1 MRNLYGSATEFP
13 PESVRARNDS
23 LVAAGTAV
31 ARAFDSDRTT
41 LQEINMSK
49 LGHVVEAVEKYNQF
63 VLDEVKRARTDRK
76 FGQQMIER
84 WSEIKAKTPIGTA
97 PTGLKLP
104 RLALPEIDEPG
115 EITRYLLGDGLPGEF
130 PYLNGAYREM
140 YLEPLNE
147 LGTESGSYEKNGDGK
162 KAKLNGSAA
171 AAGASPAMLKARQ
184 PTRLPPQETEEPTR
198 LFSGMGLAE
207 DTNERFHYLGAHQR
221 SKRLSTAFDG
231 LTLYGID
238 SDAPGVFGK
247 IGEGGVAVDTVEDM
261 ERLYAGFDMGAP
273 NFSASM
279 TISGPAPIIMAMYI
293 AAAKRRFGK
302 AVVPKLRGTIQ
313 ADIFKEVQA
322 QNETIFPVEASLRF
336 LADMMEYTTREMP
349 RWYPVSISGY
359 HIGEAGSTPVQQAA
373 YTLSNG
379 FAYAEM
385 MAARGIPVDE
395 FGPRLSFFLDC
406 GLDVEYIAL
415 ARVSRRIW
423 AIGMRD
429 AFGAGTKAQMFKLH
443 TQTSGRSLV
452 ASEFKNNLTRTA
464 AELMLAYMNGTNSC
478 HSNSADEPFTT
489 PSEEWIRL
497 AAHGQAILLDESG
510 IFKHTMNMLSG
521 SPGMKAVERAVE
533 AAILEEFRQIE
544 DLGGVVAAIEHRYQ
558 RSQIQNAA
566 HRYEQQIYNGTR
578 PIIALNKY
586 RNANEEPP
594 EIELAR
600 TPRTKQQL
608 QVDRLKVFKKKNAA
622 QAGKALEQ
630 LAAVVE
636 TDENCFPALLE
647 AVEVCSLGQISGRL
661 QEIVGRFRPMV

>member
-1 MRNLYGSATEFP
+1 
-13 PESVRARNDS
+13 
-23 LVAAGTAV
+23 
-31 ARAFDSDRTT
+31 
-41 LQEINMSK
+41 MSK
-49 LGHVVEAVEKYNQF
+49 LGRVIEAVEKYNGH
-63 VLDEVKRARTDRK
+63 VLDEVKRARTDKK
-76 FGQQMIER
+76 FGKQLLDR
-84 WSEIKAKTPIGTA
+84 WDEIKRSIKVGKA
-97 PTGLKLP
+97 PTGLELP

-115 EITRYLLGDGLPGEF
+115 EIARYLLGDGLPGEF
-130 PYLNGAYREM
+130 PYLNGAYKEM
-140 YLEPLNE
+140 YLEPLQE
-147 LGTESGSYEKNGDGK
+147 PAVEIGSYAKNGHGK
-162 KAKLNGSAA
+162 NGHGKNRKTAVAKL
-171 AAGASPAMLKARQ
+171 
-184 PTRLPPQETEEPTR
+184 QETEEPTR
-198 LFSGMGLAE
+198 LFSGMGLPD
-207 DTNERFHYLGAHQR
+207 DTNKRFHYLGAHQR

-231 LTLYGID
+231 PTLYGID
-238 SDAPGVFGK
+238 SDADGVFGK

-273 NFSASM
+273 SFSASM

-293 AAAKRRFGK
+293 AAAKRRFGPG
-302 AVVPKLRGTIQ
+302 VVPKLRGTIQ

-336 LADMMEYTTREMP
+336 LADMMEWTTRNMP

-385 MAARGIPVDE
+385 MANRGMSADE

-415 ARVSRRIW
+415 TRVSRRIW

-429 AFGAGTKAQMFKLH
+429 AFGAGSRAQMFKVH
-443 TQTSGRSLV
+443 TQTSGRSLI
-452 ASEFKNNLTRTA
+452 AAEFRNNLTRTA

-497 AAHGQAILLDESG
+497 SAHGQAILLDESG

-533 AAILEEFRQIE
+533 AAILEEFREIE
-544 DLGGVVAAIEHRYQ
+544 RLGGVMGAVENRYQ

-566 HRYEQQIYNGTR
+566 HRYEQQIYDGTR

-586 RNANEEPP
+586 RDGAEEMP
-594 EIELAR
+594 EVELVR
-600 TPRTKQQL
+600 TSRAKQQL
-608 QVDRLKVFKKKNAA
+608 QVDRLKKFKAKNAR
-622 QAGKALEQ
+622 KAEAALDK
-630 LAAVVE
+630 LAAVAE
-636 TDENCFPALLE
+636 TNENCFPALME
-647 AVEVCSLGQISGRL
+647 AAEVCSLGQISGRL
-661 QEIVGRFRPMV
+661 QEVVGRFRPMV

>member
-1 MRNLYGSATEFP
+1 
-13 PESVRARNDS
+13 
-23 LVAAGTAV
+23 
-31 ARAFDSDRTT
+31 
-41 LQEINMSK
+41 MSK
-49 LGHVVEAVEKYNQF
+49 LGAIVESVEKHKKF
-63 VLDEVKRARTDRK
+63 VLEQVKRARADEE
-76 FGQQMIER
+76 FGREITER
-84 WSEIKAKTPIGTA
+84 WNKIKAEIPVSRA
-97 PTGLKLP
+97 PTGLPLP

-115 EITRYLLGDGLPGEF
+115 EIARYLFGDGLPGEF

-140 YLEPLNE
+140 YLEPLVE
-147 LGTESGSYEKNGDGK
+147 IETGSYSNAKSRNGANGQARPNGRVVASVSSAKSSEK
-162 KAKLNGSAA
+162 
-171 AAGASPAMLKARQ
+171 R
-184 PTRLPPQETEEPTR
+184 PTRPPLQEEPTR
-198 LFSGMGLAE
+198 LFSGLMLAE
-207 DTNERFHYLGAHQR
+207 DTNKRFHFLSAHQR

-231 LTLYGID
+231 PTLYGID
-238 SDAPGVFGK
+238 SDADGVFGK

-261 ERLYAGFDMGAP
+261 VRLYDGFEVGAP

-293 AAAKRRFGK
+293 AAAKRRFGAK
-302 AVVPKLRGTIQ
+302 VVPNLRGTIQ

-322 QNETIFPVEASLRF
+322 QNETIFPTEASLRF
-336 LADMMEYTTREMP
+336 LCDMIEWTTTHMP

-385 MAARGIPVDE
+385 LAARGVPVDQ
-395 FGPRLSFFLDC
+395 FAPRLSFFLDC

-415 ARVSRRIW
+415 SRVSRKIW

-429 AFGAGTKAQMFKLH
+429 VFGASPRGQMFKLH
-443 TQTSGRSLV
+443 TQTSGRSLI
-452 ASEFKNNLTRTA
+452 AAEFKNNLTRTA

-497 AAHGQAILLDESG
+497 AAHGQAILLEESG

-521 SPGMKAVERAVE
+521 SPGMKAVERSVE
-533 AAILEEFRQIE
+533 KAILDEFREIE
-544 DLGGVVAAIEHRYQ
+544 SLGGVMGAVENRYQ

-566 HRYEQQIYNGTR
+566 HRYEQQIYDGTR
-578 PIIALNKY
+578 PIVGLTRY
-586 RNANEEPP
+586 RDVDEEPP

-600 TPRTKQQL
+600 TPRARQQL
-608 QVDRLKVFKKKNAA
+608 QINRLKQFKKKHANKA
-622 QAGKALEQ
+622 QKALEK

-636 TDENCFPALLE
+636 SGENTFPALLE
-647 AVEVCSLGQISGRL
+647 AVEVCSLGQITGCL

>member
-1 MRNLYGSATEFP
+1 
-13 PESVRARNDS
+13 
-23 LVAAGTAV
+23 
-31 ARAFDSDRTT
+31 
-41 LQEINMSK
+41 MSK
-49 LGHVVEAVEKYNQF
+49 LGQVVESVANYNKF
-63 VLDEVKRARTDRK
+63 VLDQVKRARTDQK
-76 FGQQMIER
+76 FGRDLLGR
-84 WSEIKAKTPIGTA
+84 WNDTKAKIPITRT
-97 PTGLKLP
+97 PTGLPLP

-115 EITRYLLGDGLPGEF
+115 EIARFIFGEGLPGEF

-140 YLEPLNE
+140 YLEPVRE
-147 LGTESGSYEKNGDGK
+147 IESFEKNGNK
-162 KAKLNGSAA
+162 TSRKIT
-171 AAGASPAMLKARQ
+171 Q
-184 PTRLPPQETEEPTR
+184 PEEPTR
-198 LFSGMGLAE
+198 LFSGLMLAE
-207 DTNERFHYLGAHQR
+207 DTNERFHYLTSHQR
-221 SKRLSTAFDG
+221 THRLSTAFDG
-231 LTLYGID
+231 PTLYGLD
-238 SDAPGVFGK
+238 SDADGVFGK
-247 IGEGGVAVDTVEDM
+247 IGEGGVAIDTVEDM
-261 ERLYAGFDMGAP
+261 VRLYDGFDLGSP
-273 NFSASM
+273 DFSASM

-293 AAAKRRFGK
+293 AAAKRRFGPGI
-302 AVVPKLRGTIQ
+302 VPRLRGTIQ

-336 LADMMEYTTREMP
+336 LTDMMEFTTREMP

-415 ARVSRRIW
+415 TRVSRRIW

-429 AFGAGTKAQMFKLH
+429 AFGAGYKAQMFKVH

-452 ASEFKNNLTRTA
+452 AAEFKNNLTRTA
-464 AELMLAYMNGTNSC
+464 AELMLSYMNGTNSC

-533 AAILEEFRQIE
+533 AAILEEFREIE
-544 DLGGVVAAIEHRYQ
+544 RLGGVMGAVENRYQ
-558 RSQIQNAA
+558 RSQIQTAA
-566 HRYEQQIYNGTR
+566 HRYEQQIYNGVR

-586 RNANEEPP
+586 RNDTEEMP
-594 EIELAR
+594 EFELAR
-600 TPRTKQQL
+600 TPRAKQQL
-608 QVDRLKVFKKKNAA
+608 QVDRLKKFKQKNAA
-622 QAGKALEQ
+622 QPEKPPENLPS
-630 LAAVVE
+630 VVE
-636 TDENCFPALLE
+636 TEENCFPALME
-647 AVEVCSLGQISGRL
+647 AAEVCSLGQISERL
-661 QEIVGRFRPMV
+661 QEVVGRFRPMV

>member
-1 MRNLYGSATEFP
+1 
-13 PESVRARNDS
+13 
-23 LVAAGTAV
+23 
-31 ARAFDSDRTT
+31 
-41 LQEINMSK
+41 MSK
-49 LGHVVEAVEKYNQF
+49 LGAVLESVEKHERF
-63 VLDEVKRARTDRK
+63 VGEQVKRARSDEA
-76 FGQQMIER
+76 FGREMTER
-84 WSEIKAKTPIGTA
+84 WNKLKAGIPVSRA
-97 PTGLKLP
+97 PTGLPLP

-115 EITRYLLGDGLPGEF
+115 EIARYLFGDGLPGEF

-140 YLEPLNE
+140 YLEPLTQIE
-147 LGTESGSYEKNGDGK
+147 TGSYGNGKSPNGSNGKAAKKNG
-162 KAKLNGSAA
+162 AA
-171 AAGASPAMLKARQ
+171 PAAQ
-184 PTRLPPQETEEPTR
+184 EEPTR
-198 LFSGMGLAE
+198 LFSGLMLAE
-207 DTNERFHYLGAHQR
+207 DTNKRFHFLSAHQR

-231 LTLYGID
+231 PTLYGID
-238 SDAPGVFGK
+238 SDADGVFGK

-261 ERLYAGFDMGAP
+261 VRLYDGFEIGAP

-293 AAAKRRFGK
+293 AAAKRRFGSK
-302 AVVPKLRGTIQ
+302 VVPNLRGTIQ

-322 QNETIFPVEASLRF
+322 QNETIFPTEASLRF
-336 LADMMEYTTREMP
+336 LLDMIEWTTENMP

-385 MAARGIPVDE
+385 LSARGVPVDQYA
-395 FGPRLSFFLDC
+395 PRLSFFLDC

-415 ARVSRRIW
+415 ARVSRKIW

-429 AFGAGTKAQMFKLH
+429 VFGATPRGQMFKLH
-443 TQTSGRSLV
+443 TQTSGRSLI
-452 ASEFKNNLTRTA
+452 AAEFKNNLTRTA

-497 AAHGQAILLDESG
+497 AAHGQAILLEESG

-533 AAILEEFRQIE
+533 KAILDEFREIE
-544 DLGGVVAAIEHRYQ
+544 ALGGVMGAVENRYQ

-578 PIIALNKY
+578 PIVGLTRY
-586 RNANEEPP
+586 RDPNEEPP
-594 EIELAR
+594 EIELVR
-600 TPRTKQQL
+600 TPRSKQQL
-608 QVDRLKVFKKKNAA
+608 QINRLKQFKKKNA
-622 QAGKALEQ
+622 GKAGQALDKLE
-630 LAAVVE
+630 AAVE
-636 TDENCFPALLE
+636 TGANTFPALLE
-647 AVEVCSLGQISGRL
+647 AVEVCSLGQITGRL
-661 QEIVGRFRPMV
+661 QELVGRFRPMV